1 MNTVQ
6 RIVKNISFTGISQI
20 IITILGF
27 VLIIYLARYLG
38 EADFGQYN
46 FALYFTSLFI
56 PLADLGISQFMIRE
70 LARDKGIFDKFI
82 VNALIIKV
90 PLSIITLLLI
100 GLFTYIMGYPQ
111 NVINLVYLFGIYTI
125 FSSFVL
131 TFKSIFQAYEKLE
144 YTSLLVIIEK
154 LVLIPLV
161 LITVLIGLT
170 LTKVAFAYIISI
182 VVTFVFG
189 IYLLAKKIKKPKIK
203 LDFKVWRIFL
213 ENALPFGLNS
223 LFTVSFVRFDTVLLS
238 YLKNDV
244 AVGIYNAAYA
254 PLLALTSAF
263 GTMIVYSVYPVM
275 SKYFISSEDSLK
287 TSTVLTCKY
296 MAILSLPIAVGCFV
310 IPEKFISLFYGNQ
323 YQGAIIAFQILALF
337 IPLRLISSIT
347 GTFLTSSNKQGLRSF
362 TYLIGLLSNIILN
375 ILIIPPLSYVGASIS
390 TVFSE
395 IVVYALFIFFI
406 NRYYP
411 MKLHRHFVKP
421 LIASL
426 IMGIFLLYFNQLNLF
441 LLIICATVI
450 YFISLI
456 LLKTF
461 SDTDKYII
469 KQLLGRVSN
478 D

>member
-1 MNTVQ
+1 MNTIQ
-6 RIVKNISFTGISQI
+6 RIVKNIGFTGLSQV
-20 IITILGF
+20 IITFLGF
-27 VLIIYLARYLG
+27 ILIIYLARYLG
-38 EADFGQYN
+38 EADFGVYN
-46 FALYFTSLFI
+46 FALYFTYLFI

-70 LARDKGIFDKFI
+70 LARDKSIFDKFI
-82 VNALIIKV
+82 VNALLIKI

-100 GLFTYIMGYPQ
+100 GLIINVMGYPQ
-111 NVINLVYLFGIYTI
+111 NVINLVYLFGVYTI

-131 TFKSIFQAYEKLE
+131 TFRSIFQAYEKLE
-144 YTSLLVIIEK
+144 YTSFLIIIEK
-154 LVLIPLV
+154 LFLIPLV
-161 LITVLIGLT
+161 LIFILIGLT
-170 LTKVAFAYIISI
+170 LTNIAYGYIISI
-182 VVTFVFG
+182 IITFIVG
-189 IYLLAKKIKKPKIK
+189 LYLLIKKIKRPEIK
-203 LDFKVWRIFL
+203 VDFKVWRIFIN
-213 ENALPFGLNS
+213 NALPFGLNS
-223 LFTVSFVRFDTVLLS
+223 LFTVSFFKFDTVLLS

-275 SKYFISSEDSLK
+275 SKYFISSKDSLK

-362 TYLIGLLSNIILN
+362 TYLVGLLSNIILN

-469 KQLLGRVSN
+469 KQLLGRISN